1 MAYVAR
7 LVELIGAAPLVRLM
21 TLRAVVRSSPRR
33 RAHFRGETG
42 RGGLAACRAGPSA
55 EPFVPEPG
63 GREQAATP
71 SVTHAPHRPPA
82 SLDGI
87 GPPSPRASTLSR
99 IDPGLL
105 AKTDPPPGDER
116 ARWAGHIE
124 AACAGWTAPGHVPPE
139 PRRVK
144 PLSWELAARRGARH
158 EVSRQS
164 GGPPSVLGA
173 RQRPAQ
179 LTAERCLGGSPL
191 RSAHSSPRRAT
202 RGARAARP
210 RRRGRHAT

>member
-1 MAYVAR
+1 
-7 LVELIGAAPLVRLM
+7 M

-179 LTAERCLGGSPL
+179 LTAERCLGGPIGAS
-191 RSAHSSPRRAT
+191 RSGSFWRAPKSRAREARRCASSVLFLVRSGDAST
-202 RGARAARP
+202 A
-210 RRRGRHAT
+210 GRS